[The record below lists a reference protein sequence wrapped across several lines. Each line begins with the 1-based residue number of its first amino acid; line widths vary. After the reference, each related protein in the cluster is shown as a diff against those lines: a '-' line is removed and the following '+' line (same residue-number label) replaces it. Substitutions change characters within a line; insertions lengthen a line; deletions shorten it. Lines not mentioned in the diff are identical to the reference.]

1 MARVGTPLS
10 KIYHSAVPL
19 TNFENLEFSRAEM
32 KFLARG
38 EEDFVVFVAVCKKF
52 YQWYE
57 EINNTP
63 YEERKSATH
72 RRSQLPSVSHTETVS
87 GDFLTENSSNCSQE
101 INHTHSDSIRFEIR
115 AKNNQHKNFFNVR
128 WVN

>member
-38 EEDFVVFVAVCKKF
+38 EEDFVGFVAVVKSFISDTKKSTILHMKKEN
-52 YQWYE
+52 Q
-57 EINNTP
+57 
-63 YEERKSATH
+63 R
-72 RRSQLPSVSHTETVS
+72 HTAAH
-87 GDFLTENSSNCSQE
+87 NYRQ
-101 INHTHSDSIRFEIR
+101 
-115 AKNNQHKNFFNVR
+115 
-128 WVN
+128 

>member
-52 YQWYE
+52 YQ
-57 EINNTP
+57 
-63 YEERKSATH
+63 
-72 RRSQLPSVSHTETVS
+72 
-87 GDFLTENSSNCSQE
+87 
-101 INHTHSDSIRFEIR
+101 
-115 AKNNQHKNFFNVR
+115 
-128 WVN
+128 